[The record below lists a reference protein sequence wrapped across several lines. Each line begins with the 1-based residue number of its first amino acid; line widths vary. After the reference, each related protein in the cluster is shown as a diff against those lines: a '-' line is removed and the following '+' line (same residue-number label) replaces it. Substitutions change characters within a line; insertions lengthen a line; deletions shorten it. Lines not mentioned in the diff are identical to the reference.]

1 MIQTNPIEMD
11 NSMHIKPL
19 SNDNGY
25 GCIMANEMA
34 NNNDRPMNNIINVL
48 EACEKLYQNDLAD
61 IEDVVEL
68 L

>member
-1 MIQTNPIEMD
+1 MIRTNPIEMD
-11 NSMHIKPL
+11 NSMHLKPL
-19 SNDNGY
+19 YNNIEY
-25 GCIMANEMA
+25 ECVMAGEMA
-34 NNNDRPMNNIINVL
+34 NNNDRPMNNIYKVL